1 MQCAMSLS
9 YFTLDQSGFPT
20 IAPDW
25 KKVFDDTREQMM
37 LADPVILPHL
47 APPPEWTQWR
57 AKYENR
63 IGANFVRDWR
73 PETREAITE
82 AFAQPDFEHA
92 RGVNHL
98 QRVALKLDTVMVDLA
113 EWFAVELMG
122 HGGEQREKDELLVIN
137 DIAQARALRGNPF
150 WLTYN
155 CDRRGR
161 VYGIPHFNYGRED
174 HVRAMIRFK
183 NGMPLGKDSLQWLE
197 INCANCAGKDKEAFP
212 DRIKWARDRDNR
224 KEIEAVAA
232 DPFNTWNLWHDKDE
246 PLRYVSACRELA
258 AAWQNPETFVT
269 NLPIAFRR

>member
-1 MQCAMSLS
+1 MGRLRAATESRFQKRNALKRAGRPGRVLFCATPVAERVTSDHLIEPLAEFIAGNRADGEKPPPKPKGFDEVADQLDSHELALIALTPLLNAIYGGWDGDDTDSAENRLTLKMGGYLYDKLAMKRLLYSADKKAREVGERLAKGGGRRKTDRRYLKPDWNEEDKLRAGHWLMQCAMSLS

-92 RGVNHL
+92 RGVTTCN
-98 QRVALKLDTVMVDLA
+98 V
-113 EWFAVELMG
+113 W
-122 HGGEQREKDELLVIN
+122 
-137 DIAQARALRGNPF
+137 P
-150 WLTYN
+150 
-155 CDRRGR
+155 
-161 VYGIPHFNYGRED
+161 
-174 HVRAMIRFK
+174 
-183 NGMPLGKDSLQWLE
+183 
-197 INCANCAGKDKEAFP
+197 
-212 DRIKWARDRDNR
+212 
-224 KEIEAVAA
+224 
-232 DPFNTWNLWHDKDE
+232 
-246 PLRYVSACRELA
+246 
-258 AAWQNPETFVT
+258 
-269 NLPIAFRR
+269 

>member
-1 MQCAMSLS
+1 M
-9 YFTLDQSGFPT
+9 
-20 IAPDW
+20 
-25 KKVFDDTREQMM
+25 
-37 LADPVILPHL
+37 
-47 APPPEWTQWR
+47 
-57 AKYENR
+57 
-63 IGANFVRDWR
+63 
-73 PETREAITE
+73 
-82 AFAQPDFEHA
+82 
-92 RGVNHL
+92 
-98 QRVALKLDTVMVDLA
+98 ALKLDTVMVDLA

-258 AAWQNPETFVT
+258 AAWRNPETFVT
-269 NLPIAFRR
+269 NLPIGFDGSCNDVQHLALLSLDEKAGERVNLIDCDKPRDIYTDVALLVQILIEQDKDKDAAYWRAAFKR